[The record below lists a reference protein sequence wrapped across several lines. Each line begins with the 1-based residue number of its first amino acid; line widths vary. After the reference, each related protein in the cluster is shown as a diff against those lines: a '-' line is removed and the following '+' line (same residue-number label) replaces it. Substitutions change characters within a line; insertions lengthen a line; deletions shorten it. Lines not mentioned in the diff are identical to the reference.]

1 MTPNQNKISSMT
13 LAIIDVQLASEH
25 THCPSVSQLNLW
37 VDATIEKTKKSA
49 AESELT
55 IRIVDDAES
64 KELNMQ
70 YRGNDKPTNVL
81 SFPFEAPPHIELNL
95 LGDLVICAPTVAE
108 EAREQQ
114 KSELSHW
121 AHMVVHG
128 TLHLQGYDHIDDK
141 EAEEMENLEI
151 EILNSLGFSNPYLVQ
166 VSE

>member
-1 MTPNQNKISSMT
+1 MTQ
-13 LAIIDVQLASEH
+13 AIIDLQLASEH
-25 THCPSVSQLNLW
+25 NHCPSASQLNLW
-37 VDATIEKTKKSA
+37 VDAAIEKTKQVI

-55 IRIVDDAES
+55 IRIVDQAES
-64 KELNMQ
+64 KELNKQ
-70 YRGNDKPTNVL
+70 YRGKDTPTNVL
-81 SFPFEAPPHIELNL
+81 SFPFEAPPQIELNL
-95 LGDLVICAPTVAE
+95 LGDLVICAPIVAK
-108 EAREQQ
+108 EAHEQQ

-151 EILNSLGFSNPYLVQ
+151 EILNSLGFTNPYLVQ

>member
-1 MTPNQNKISSMT
+1 MTCNQTNTSNMT
-13 LAIIDVQLASEH
+13 QAIIDLQLVSEH
-25 THCPSVSQLNLW
+25 NHCPSSSQLSTW
-37 VDATIEKTKKSA
+37 VDAAIEKA
-49 AESELT
+49 NNVAPESELT
-55 IRIVDDAES
+55 IRIVDQAES
-64 KELNMQ
+64 KELNKQ
-70 YRGNDKPTNVL
+70 YRDKDKPTNVL

-95 LGDLVICAPTVAE
+95 LGDLVICAPIVAK
-108 EAREQQ
+108 EALEQQ